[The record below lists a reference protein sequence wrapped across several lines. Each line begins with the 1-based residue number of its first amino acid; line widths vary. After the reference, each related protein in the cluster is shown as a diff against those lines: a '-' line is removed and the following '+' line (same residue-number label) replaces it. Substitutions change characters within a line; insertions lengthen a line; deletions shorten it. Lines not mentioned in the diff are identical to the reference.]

1 MSYMKPTV
9 ASKPHIIVT
18 VGIPGSGKSYFAE
31 YFAKNFKAPIVS
43 IDKLR
48 EKVFDKP
55 TFSREEDNIVN
66 QAATYMLDEVLKTG
80 RTIIYDG
87 RTDSR
92 TDRDLIARKSRA
104 AGYEPLFVWVQ
115 TEVPTAKKRAVKSKF
130 SKKVLMSEEQFNT
143 KVSKFSNPHP
153 NEKFVVISGKH
164 TNASQLRIVLKHLI
178 DPNQTASGKPMQPT
192 RPPGNRNFL
201 IR

>member
-1 MSYMKPTV
+1 MKPTV
-9 ASKPHIIVT
+9 ASRPHIIIT

-31 YFAKNFKAPIVS
+31 YFANNFKAPIVS

-48 EKVFDKP
+48 EKIFEKP
-55 TFSREEDNIVN
+55 TFSREEDNIIN

-92 TDRDLIARKSRA
+92 SDRDLISKKSRA

-115 TEVPTAKKRAVKSKF
+115 TEIPTAKKRAVKSKF
-130 SKKVLMSEEQFNT
+130 SKKLLMSEEQFDA
-143 KVSKFSNPHP
+143 KVSKFSSPHP

-178 DPNQTASGKPMQPT
+178 DPNQAAVQQPVQPT